1 MPYPLAERQVRNHM
15 SSARFYITVV
25 TLLASIM
32 LFHGVSHGE
41 PVPLRQSF
49 DQLPMSMDGW
59 QGRNDPLAEPIVTA
73 LGVSDYVNRTYMSPG
88 GQPVDLYV
96 GYYQSQ
102 RTGETIHSPKNCL
115 PGAGWEPVRAGRL
128 TIPMPPGP
136 AIIVNEYLVE
146 KGPAQY
152 LVLYWYQAHGRVIAS
167 EYSGKAWLVFDAI
180 TRNRTDEALVRLVTS
195 TKNGED
201 QARGRAVQFVHSLFP
216 RLNAF
221 IPN

>member
-1 MPYPLAERQVRNHM
+1 MRSHM
-15 SSARFYITVV
+15 LRARFFITVG
-25 TLLASIM
+25 TLVAGIVL
-32 LFHGVSHGE
+32 LHGVSHGE
-41 PVPLRQSF
+41 PVPLRQPLR
-49 DQLPMSMDGW
+49 QLPMAMDGW
-59 QGRNDPLAEPIVTA
+59 LGQDEPLEARIVSV
-73 LGVSDYVNRTYMSPG
+73 LGVSDYANRSYVGGG

-128 TIPMPPGP
+128 TIPVAAGP
-136 AIIVNEYLVE
+136 AIRVNEYLVE

-180 TRNRTDEALVRLVTS
+180 TRNRTDAALVRVLTS
-195 TKNGED
+195 TRNGED
-201 QARGRAVQFVHSLFP
+201 EARARVVQFVQALYP
-216 RLNAF
+216 RLNTF
-221 IPN
+221 IPD

>member
-1 MPYPLAERQVRNHM
+1 V
-15 SSARFYITVV
+15 SGIV
-25 TLLASIM
+25 LL
-32 LFHGVSHGE
+32 HGVSHGE
-41 PVPLRQSF
+41 PVPLRQPF

-59 QGRNDPLAEPIVTA
+59 QGRNDPLDERIVTA
-73 LGVSDYVNRTYMSPG
+73 LGVSDYVNRAYING
-88 GQPVDLYV
+88 GSQRVDLYV

-128 TIPMPPGP
+128 TIPIDAAPP
-136 AIIVNEYLVE
+136 IVVNEYLVE
-146 KGPAQY
+146 KGSAQY

-180 TRNRTDEALVRLVTS
+180 TRNRTDEALVRVLTP
-195 TKNGED
+195 TRNGEGH
-201 QARGRAVQFVHSLFP
+201 ARERAVQFVQALYP
-216 RLNAF
+216 RLSTF

>member
-1 MPYPLAERQVRNHM
+1 MFG
-15 SSARFYITVV
+15 ARFSITAG
-25 TLLASIM
+25 TLLASIA

-41 PVPLRQSF
+41 PVPLRQTF
-49 DQLPMSMDGW
+49 DQLPMSMEGW
-59 QGRNDPLAEPIVTA
+59 QGQNEPLEARIVTA
-73 LGVSDYVNRTYMSPG
+73 LGVSDYVSRAYTNG
-88 GQPVDLYV
+88 VGQPVDLYV

-128 TIPMPPGP
+128 TIPIAAAP
-136 AIIVNEYLVE
+136 AIVVNEYLVE

-180 TRNRTDEALVRLVTS
+180 TRNRTDEALVRVVTS
-195 TKNGED
+195 TRNGE
-201 QARGRAVQFVHSLFP
+201 GRARAQAVEFVQALYP
-216 RLNAF
+216 RLNSF
-221 IPN
+221 IPD